1 MAGLVPGPMDGD
13 EKFSFSAAVGNY
25 RSATA
30 GAIGAFYK
38 PSDNVMIA
46 VKGAFGSDENMVSG
60 GVGISLNKGN
70 TPQVSKAQLVRTINA
85 QATEIQDL
93 KAGREADRN
102 AIVAQNAMIQNQA
115 NEIAELKAMMTDLAS
130 KIK

>member
-1 MAGLVPGPMDGD
+1 MV
-13 EKFSFSAAVGNY
+13 
-25 RSATA
+25 
-30 GAIGAFYK
+30 
-38 PSDNVMIA
+38 A
-46 VKGAFGSDENMVSG
+46 VKGSFGNDENMVSG